1 MKPWI
6 KKTLIGFAGATILL
20 GGLSACGHR
29 GGHERGPMSE
39 ERVVEMRGKM
49 IERVSDKLELN
60 EAQKLK
66 LGVLADE
73 MIAQRKALR
82 GDSAAPRAEMK
93 ALVAGEKFDR
103 ARAQTL
109 LTQKTEVVQAGGPKV
124 IAAMADFFD
133 SLNPAPCK
141 VKRRTPFDI
150 VKLGVALDVVE
161 NIFDTPIR
169 SEGFHTRNRSSF
181 FAELIR
187 DVKTTA
193 NIFVVLKC
201 LKPSVIFC
209 STLTIRSHC
218 RRSVSFNI
226 VPWQSKTSSF
236 S

>member
-29 GGHERGPMSE
+29 GGHEHGPMSE
-39 ERVVEMRGKM
+39 ERVVEMRGKV

-82 GDSAAPRAEMK
+82 GDSADPRTEMK

-124 IAAMADFFD
+124 IAAMADFYD
-133 SLNPAPCK
+133 SLNPAQQAQ
-141 VKRRTPFDI
+141 VRERMDKRGGWWGR
-150 VKLGVALDVVE
+150 G
-161 NIFDTPIR
+161 
-169 SEGFHTRNRSSF
+169 
-181 FAELIR
+181 
-187 DVKTTA
+187 
-193 NIFVVLKC
+193 
-201 LKPSVIFC
+201 
-209 STLTIRSHC
+209 
-218 RRSVSFNI
+218 
-226 VPWQSKTSSF
+226 
-236 S
+236 

>member
-6 KKTLIGFAGATILL
+6 KKILIGFAGATILL
-20 GGLSACGHR
+20 GGLSACGHL

-133 SLNPAPCK
+133 SLNPAQQAQ
-141 VKRRTPFDI
+141 VRERMDKRGGWWGR
-150 VKLGVALDVVE
+150 G
-161 NIFDTPIR
+161 
-169 SEGFHTRNRSSF
+169 
-181 FAELIR
+181 
-187 DVKTTA
+187 
-193 NIFVVLKC
+193 
-201 LKPSVIFC
+201 
-209 STLTIRSHC
+209 
-218 RRSVSFNI
+218 
-226 VPWQSKTSSF
+226 
-236 S
+236 